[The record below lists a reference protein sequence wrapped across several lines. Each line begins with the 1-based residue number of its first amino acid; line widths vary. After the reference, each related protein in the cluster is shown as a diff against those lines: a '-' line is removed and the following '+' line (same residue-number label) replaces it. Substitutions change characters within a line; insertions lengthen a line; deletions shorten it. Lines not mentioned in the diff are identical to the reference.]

1 MDHLEGVVTKNR
13 LTDLNDHLFAQL
25 ERLGS
30 ENLSADQIEAEAKR
44 ADAIVALADQVTK
57 NSDTM
62 LKAARLFAE
71 HGDRVLPLLPQIGR
85 AEPKGGTE

>member
-1 MDHLEGVVTKNR
+1 MKNR

-25 ERLGS
+25 ERLGD

-57 NSDTM
+57 NADTM
-62 LKAARLFAE
+62 LKAARLFAD
-71 HGDRVLPLLPQIGR
+71 HGDRVLPMLPQIGQSR
-85 AEPKGGTE
+85 GGGK

>member
-1 MDHLEGVVTKNR
+1 MSRNR

-25 ERLGS
+25 ERLGDES
-30 ENLSADQIEAEAKR
+30 LSADQIEAEAKR

-57 NSDTM
+57 NADTM
-62 LKAARLFAE
+62 LKAARLFAD
-71 HGDRVLPLLPQIGR
+71 HGERVLPLLPQIGR